1 MYVMSMKKYVTDI
14 NNELLFEE
22 VNINEPDTINEVVE
36 VNDIKSRF
44 DGMGGALTQASN
56 INYNYLN
63 LEQEEDFLKSY
74 FEDLKYKFLRLPIGS
89 CDFSPISYDYLN
101 HKKFDIGEDKLYIQ
115 PLLKDIMQKYNLTY
129 IASPWSPPNKYK
141 NLFGTKLSKKRYED
155 YANYLVDYI
164 KYYKDFGI
172 DIKYLSIQNEPYALQ
187 KWESC
192 LFNANEQKDFI
203 NILSSKL
210 DDNTFIMLHD
220 HNKKNLCNYI
230 DNTYMDNE
238 KIKAIAFH
246 WYDGSHFDELDKVHN
261 KYPNLKL
268 IESEMC
274 CGYSPYNFK
283 KWLKDAELYGNEI
296 IGNLNNY
303 MNIYMDWNLLLDE
316 FGGPNHK
323 HNYVKAPMM
332 YIENELVKTPIY
344 YYLKHISLHQ
354 DSNIYDVKSNK
365 LKVLV
370 SDKYITIM
378 NDTKEDISFSVLN
391 IKDTI
396 YKHTIVTYKK
406 EA

>member
-1 MYVMSMKKYVTDI
+1 MKKYITDI
-14 NNELLFEE
+14 KNNLYFEE
-22 VNINEPDTINEVVE
+22 SNIVDTNTIDETIE
-36 VNDIKSRF
+36 VNNIKSKF

-56 INYNYLN
+56 INFNYLSF
-63 LEQEEDFLKSY
+63 EQEEEFLKAY
-74 FEDLKYKFLRLPIGS
+74 FEDLKYKYIRLPIGS

-115 PLLKDIMQKYNLTY
+115 PLLKEIMQKYNITY
-129 IASPWSPPNKYK
+129 MASPWSPPRKYK
-141 NLFGTKLSKKRYED
+141 NLFGTKLKKNKYED

-164 KYYKDFGI
+164 NYYKDFGI
-172 DIKYLSIQNEPYALQ
+172 NIKYISIQNEPYAMQ

-192 LFNANEQKDFI
+192 LFNSNEQKEFI
-203 NILSSKL
+203 NVLSSKL
-210 DDNTFIMLHD
+210 DDNTSIMLHD

-230 DNTYMDNE
+230 DNTYIEND
-238 KIKAIAFH
+238 KVKAIAFH
-246 WYDGSHFDELDKVHN
+246 WYDGSHFDELEKVHN

-274 CGYSPYNFK
+274 CGYSSYNELR
-283 KWLKDAELYGNEI
+283 WIKDAELYANEI

-316 FGGPNHK
+316 YGGPNHK
-323 HNYVKAPMM
+323 NNFVKAPIML
-332 YIENELVKTPIY
+332 IENELVKTPIY

-354 DSNIYDVKSNK
+354 DSNIYDIKSDK

-370 SDKYITIM
+370 SDKYITIL
-378 NDTKEDISFSVLN
+378 NDTKEDISFNILN
-391 IKDTI
+391 IKDKI
-396 YKHTIVTYKK
+396 NKHTIITYKK